1 MSRFTNDL
9 DAVGEMLNNTMSQI
23 FSGIITLVGTV
34 ALMFFTNW
42 ILAII
47 IIVTVPLMVYVGG
60 MIGKQSRKYFIG
72 QQQALGAVNGYIE
85 ETVTGQKVIKCF
97 AMKKQ

>member
-72 QQQALGAVNGYIE
+72 QQQASVRLTDILRKLLRVKGDKSVLP
-85 ETVTGQKVIKCF
+85 
-97 AMKKQ
+97 

>member
-1 MSRFTNDL
+1 LFRKIQKLPLKYHDTHTHGDIMSRFTNDL

-60 MIGKQSRKYFIG
+60 MIGKQSRNIS
-72 QQQALGAVNGYIE
+72 
-85 ETVTGQKVIKCF
+85 
-97 AMKKQ
+97 